1 MASVN
6 QRSVEPD
13 ISTENLPTSDEKRR
27 TLIIFGGQDCRHYT
41 NAIKAATLLAKKYP
55 EDNAPPTCL
64 GQKTMAEYQEYI
76 ADRSNLPNGFK
87 DAFPETHL
95 SSPACFVRTS
105 NGEIKFIGGYDK
117 TALAINLYAGGGL
130 IAPQGRKDKMMTT
143 VATVI
148 FIAHVLLMYFLNP
161 QPVSWRW
168 TVSQTGTFACFSSA
182 QLLWST

>member
-1 MASVN
+1 M
-6 QRSVEPD
+6 
-13 ISTENLPTSDEKRR
+13 
-27 TLIIFGGQDCRHYT
+27 G
-41 NAIKAATLLAKKYP
+41 
-55 EDNAPPTCL
+55 
-64 GQKTMAEYQEYI
+64 AEYQEYI

-117 TALAINLYAGGGL
+117 TAFAINLYAGGGL

-148 FIAHVLLMYFLNP
+148 FIPTTRVLEMDSLANRNLCLLFQRTIALEYMRCNCFCKYIKRTCTKKCKSSSCKN
-161 QPVSWRW
+161 
-168 TVSQTGTFACFSSA
+168 ACFFICTAMVVCSCIYFSCTRVCCIKN
-182 QLLWST
+182 QVKKKKKEIVF